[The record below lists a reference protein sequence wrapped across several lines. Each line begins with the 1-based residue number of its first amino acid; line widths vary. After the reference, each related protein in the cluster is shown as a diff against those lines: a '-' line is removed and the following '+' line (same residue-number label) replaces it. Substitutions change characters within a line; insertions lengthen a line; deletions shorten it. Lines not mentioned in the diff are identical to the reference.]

1 MIQGP
6 ASMLYTKIVVSSSLK
21 IASRTHFHFD
31 MWKRYP
37 FWSQDNFSL
46 PFHRKLTSKHI
57 FLRHS
62 KRASRAALTKRHQG
76 ATRTIQAVTSRKH
89 LQARPAAATD
99 WCTYVVGSNI
109 FSNVSGVTY
118 NVAKQSLENFVFK
131 ILKQN
136 EIWKK
141 KSEKKK
147 NTDRMREEKRE
158 KNKIKNAYNTRYSQA
173 VTHPSTDR
181 ARRCLTAVIGR
192 EPVFATWYGRRQQ
205 LNFSKRSC
213 TFTRYFM

>member
-1 MIQGP
+1 MKQGP

-21 IASRTHFHFD
+21 IASRTHFHLD
-31 MWKRYP
+31 IHVKKI
-37 FWSQDNFSL
+37 SFSEVKIIF
-46 PFHRKLTSKHI
+46 PWHSIENWPQNI

-141 KSEKKK
+141 NPKKK
-147 NTDRMREEKRE
+147 
-158 KNKIKNAYNTRYSQA
+158 
-173 VTHPSTDR
+173 
-181 ARRCLTAVIGR
+181 
-192 EPVFATWYGRRQQ
+192 
-205 LNFSKRSC
+205 
-213 TFTRYFM
+213 

>member
-6 ASMLYTKIVVSSSLK
+6 ASMFYTKIVVSSSLK

-37 FWSQDNFSL
+37 FWSQDNFFLAIPSKTDL
-46 PFHRKLTSKHI
+46 KTYFSPSFQAGVSCCTDKNVTKERREQFKLW
-57 FLRHS
+57 RHGNI
-62 KRASRAALTKRHQG
+62 SRRG
-76 ATRTIQAVTSRKH
+76 
-89 LQARPAAATD
+89 PAAATD

-141 KSEKKK
+141 NPKKK
-147 NTDRMREEKRE
+147 
-158 KNKIKNAYNTRYSQA
+158 
-173 VTHPSTDR
+173 
-181 ARRCLTAVIGR
+181 
-192 EPVFATWYGRRQQ
+192 
-205 LNFSKRSC
+205 
-213 TFTRYFM
+213 